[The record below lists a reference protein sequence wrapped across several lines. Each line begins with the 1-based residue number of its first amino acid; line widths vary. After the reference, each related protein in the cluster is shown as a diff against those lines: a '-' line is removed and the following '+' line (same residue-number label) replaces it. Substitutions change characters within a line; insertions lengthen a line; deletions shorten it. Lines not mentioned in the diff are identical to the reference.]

1 MSRAWVRTAMPVKP
15 QPMTAQLPLGTDP
28 HSVRLRVE
36 ALEKLLE
43 GLFEVPGL
51 CGRRVGLDAI
61 VGLIPVAGDLI
72 TAAMGLYM
80 VWEARNL
87 GMPRWQ
93 LWRMAG
99 NVGIDSLVGA
109 VPVAGDLFDFA
120 FRSNTRNLK
129 IIRKHLDKHHPQ
141 TRVVEG

>member
-1 MSRAWVRTAMPVKP
+1 MPDKLRR
-15 QPMTAQLPLGTDP
+15 MTAELPLGTDP
-28 HSVRLRVE
+28 HSVRRRVE
-36 ALEKLLE
+36 ALENLLE

-51 CGRRVGLDAI
+51 GDRKIGLDAL
-61 VGLIPVAGDLI
+61 VGLIPVIGDAV
-72 TAAMGLYM
+72 TAAFGLYL
-80 VWEARNL
+80 VWEARNI

-109 VPVAGDLFDFA
+109 VPIAGDLFDFA

-129 IIRKHLDKHHPQ
+129 IIRKHLDKHHPE
-141 TRVVEG
+141 TVTISA

>member
-1 MSRAWVRTAMPVKP
+1 MPVKP
-15 QPMTAQLPLGTDP
+15 QPITTQLPLGTDP
-28 HSVRLRVE
+28 HSVRRRVE
-36 ALEKLLE
+36 TLETLLE

-51 CGRRVGLDAI
+51 GGRKIGLDSI
-61 VGLIPVAGDLI
+61 VGLVPVVGDLI
-72 TAAMGLYM
+72 TGVMGLYI
-80 VWEARNL
+80 VWEGRNL

-99 NVGIDSLVGA
+99 NVGIDSLLGA
-109 VPVAGDLFDFA
+109 VPLVGDLFDFA

-141 TRVVEG
+141 TRVIEG

>member
-1 MSRAWVRTAMPVKP
+1 MPDKLRR
-15 QPMTAQLPLGTDP
+15 MTAELPLGTDP
-28 HSVRLRVE
+28 HSVRRRVE
-36 ALEKLLE
+36 ALENLLE

-51 CGRRVGLDAI
+51 GRRKIGLDAL
-61 VGLIPVAGDLI
+61 VGLIPVIGDAV
-72 TAAMGLYM
+72 TAALGLYL
-80 VWEARNL
+80 VWEARNI

-109 VPVAGDLFDFA
+109 VPIAGDLFDFA

-129 IIRKHLDKHHPQ
+129 IIRKHLDKHHPE
-141 TRVVEG
+141 TVTISA